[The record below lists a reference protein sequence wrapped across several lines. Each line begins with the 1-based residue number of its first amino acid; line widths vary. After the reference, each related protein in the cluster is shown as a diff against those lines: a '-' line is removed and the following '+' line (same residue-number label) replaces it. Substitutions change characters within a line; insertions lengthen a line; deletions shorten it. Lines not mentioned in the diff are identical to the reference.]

1 MKNIRKTLAALL
13 VIAMLVLP
21 LAACKD
27 NGNEG
32 PQTSGNVAVTT
43 TPQTSVETEGYD
55 PEGRKYDGYTYRIL
69 RYDSEKQGGWVGRPN
84 DIFRGPHRGHP

>member
-13 VIAMLVLP
+13 VIAMLILP

-55 PEGRKYDGYTYRIL
+55 PE
-69 RYDSEKQGGWVGRPN
+69 
-84 DIFRGPHRGHP
+84 

>member
-13 VIAMLVLP
+13 VIAMLILP

-32 PQTSGNVAVTT
+32 PQTSEMLLSQRRRRRPLRPRGTIPRDVNMTDTPTAYSAMTPKSRAV
-43 TPQTSVETEGYD
+43 G
-55 PEGRKYDGYTYRIL
+55 
-69 RYDSEKQGGWVGRPN
+69 
-84 DIFRGPHRGHP
+84 